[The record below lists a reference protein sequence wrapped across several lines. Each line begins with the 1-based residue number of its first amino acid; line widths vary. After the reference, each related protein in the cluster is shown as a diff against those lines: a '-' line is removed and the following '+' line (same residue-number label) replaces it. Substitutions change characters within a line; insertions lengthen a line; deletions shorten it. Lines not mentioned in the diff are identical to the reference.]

1 LRATVQNLP
10 AGRHIAAM
18 DMDAQIE
25 RRAAEGHTESQ
36 LALGRNLEAQ
46 GRHGDARNWFAKA
59 AQSGNAQALTAL
71 GVNLLI
77 RPPLSHFEG
86 VKAIIA
92 GANGGDARAIHIAGA
107 MAALGAGLPQS
118 WPMAFD
124 CLYQSAERGLVPA
137 QDELRLLANAQA
149 GAWKV
154 LRDSIDLDAL
164 LKPAPMRVVHQHPR
178 VLVAE
183 KFLSPQ
189 MCDWLVE
196 RAKPKIGRARVFDAN
211 EGSGKIDR
219 TRNNSATDFNIVE
232 TDLVLALI
240 RARIASAS
248 GLAPQGMEHSQ
259 VLHYSVGQQFAPH
272 FDFLDPATPAYAQNI
287 ANAGQRV
294 ATFLIYLNDEFDA
307 AETSF
312 LALDWRYRG
321 GKGDA
326 ILFWN
331 VDEQGTPDRQ
341 TLHAGLAP
349 TRGEKWLFSQW
360 IRAPRS

>member
-1 LRATVQNLP
+1 MGTDTDAE
-10 AGRHIAAM
+10 IARKA
-18 DMDAQIE
+18 AQ
-25 RRAAEGHTESQ
+25 GHPDFQ
-36 LALGRNLEAQ
+36 LALGRDLEAK
-46 GRHGDARNWFAKA
+46 GCYDDARNWFAKA
-59 AQSGNAQALTAL
+59 AQSGNAEALTAL
-71 GVNLLI
+71 GINLLV
-77 RPPLSHFEG
+77 RPPLSHLEG

-92 GANGGDARAIHIAGA
+92 AANAGNAQAIHVAGT
-107 MAALGAGLPQS
+107 MAALGAGLPQN

-124 CLYQSAERGLVPA
+124 CLHQSAERGLGQA
-137 QDELRLLANAQA
+137 QDELRLLANAQS
-149 GAWKV
+149 GAWKG
-154 LRDSIDLDAL
+154 LRDSIDIDAL
-164 LKPAPMRVVHQHPR
+164 LAPAPMRVVHEHPR
-178 VLVAE
+178 VSVAE
-183 KFLSPQ
+183 KFLSPRL
-189 MCDWLVE
+189 CDWLIE
-196 RAKPKIGRARVFDAN
+196 RARPKIGRARVFDTA
-211 EGSGKIDR
+211 GGGKIDL
-219 TRNNSATDFNIVE
+219 TRNNSATDFNIAE

-240 RARIASAS
+240 RARIATVT

-287 ANAGQRV
+287 ASEGQRV

-360 IRAPRS
+360 IRGPRS

>member
-1 LRATVQNLP
+1 L

-18 DMDAQIE
+18 DMDAEIE
-25 RRAAEGHTESQ
+25 RRAAQGHVDSQ
-36 LALGRNLEAQ
+36 LALGLSLEARGQ
-46 GRHGDARNWFAKA
+46 YDSARSWLAKA
-59 AQSGNAQALTAL
+59 AQSGNPEALTAL
-71 GVNLLI
+71 GINLLV
-77 RPPLSHFEG
+77 RPPLSHFDG

-92 GANGGDARAIHIAGA
+92 AANAGGAHAIHIAGA
-107 MAALGAGLPQS
+107 MAALGAGLPQN

-124 CLYQSAERGLVPA
+124 CLHQSAERGWRQA
-137 QDELRLLANAQA
+137 QVELRLLSNVQS
-149 GAWKV
+149 GGWKG
-154 LRDSIDLDAL
+154 LRDGVDVDAL
-164 LKPAPMRVVHQHPR
+164 LKSAPMRVVHEHPR
-178 VLVAE
+178 VSIAE
-183 KFLSPQ
+183 KFLTSQ
-189 MCDWLVE
+189 MCDWLIE
-196 RAKPKIGRARVFDAN
+196 RAKPKIGRAHVFDAA
-211 EGSGKIDR
+211 GGGGKIDR

-232 TDLVLALI
+232 TDLILALI
-240 RARIASAS
+240 RARIATAT

-272 FDFLDPATPAYAQNI
+272 FDFLDPAMPAYAQNI
-287 ANAGQRV
+287 ASAGQRV

-331 VDEQGTPDRQ
+331 VDEQGVPDRQ

-360 IRAPRS
+360 IRGPRS

>member
-1 LRATVQNLP
+1 MD
-10 AGRHIAAM
+10 RHAEIA
-18 DMDAQIE
+18 
-25 RRAAEGHTESQ
+25 RAAAQGDADSQ
-36 LALGRNLEAQ
+36 LALGLSLEAQ
-46 GRHGDARNWFAKA
+46 GCYEVARNWLAKA
-59 AQSGNAQALTAL
+59 AQSGNPDALTAL
-71 GVNLLI
+71 GINLLV

-92 GANGGDARAIHIAGA
+92 AANAGGAQAIHIAGA
-107 MAALGAGLPQS
+107 MAALGAGLPQN

-124 CLYQSAERGLVPA
+124 CLHQSAERGLGQA
-137 QDELRLLANAQA
+137 QDELRLLANAGS
-149 GAWKV
+149 GAWKD
-154 LRDSIDLDAL
+154 LRDSIDVEAL
-164 LKPAPMRVVHQHPR
+164 LRPTPMRVVHEHPR
-178 VLVAE
+178 VSVAE
-183 KFLSPQ
+183 RFLTPQ
-189 MCDWLVE
+189 LCDWLIE
-196 RAKPKIGRARVFDAN
+196 RAKPKIGRARVFDTTD
-211 EGSGKIDR
+211 GGGKIDR
-219 TRNNSATDFNIVE
+219 TRNNSATDFNVVE

-240 RARIASAS
+240 RARIATVT

-272 FDFLDPATPAYAQNI
+272 FDFLDPAMPAYAQNI
-287 ANAGQRV
+287 ASAGQRV

-331 VDEQGTPDRQ
+331 VDEHGAPDRR

-360 IRAPRS
+360 IRRPRT